1 VHGWQHRCQEDP
13 VSLHSGGLEKT
24 TRSSPHYVAQKS
36 KPSNRIWNN
45 TTLRSPKQQI
55 GSEPPSVE
63 DDVDVWHY
71 AILELHAR
79 NDDDDIDPSC
89 HPWCDSVAMW
99 NVFSS
104 IRVCVCVCLCVCL
117 FVNTPTLEQFQIL
130 SWKFCGSK
138 MWAKARMRL
147 KVVAIR
153 FMAARGWW
161 PNLRCSTFASAW

>member
-1 VHGWQHRCQEDP
+1 MHEWQHRCQEDP

-99 NVFSS
+99 NV
-104 IRVCVCVCLCVCL
+104 CVCVFACLSTRQLLNSFRYCRES
-117 FVNTPTLEQFQIL
+117 FVGARCGQKLGWDWKWLPSDSWRHVGDDLTSDVLLLLLLDNRRTP
-130 SWKFCGSK
+130 
-138 MWAKARMRL
+138 
-147 KVVAIR
+147 
-153 FMAARGWW
+153 
-161 PNLRCSTFASAW
+161 